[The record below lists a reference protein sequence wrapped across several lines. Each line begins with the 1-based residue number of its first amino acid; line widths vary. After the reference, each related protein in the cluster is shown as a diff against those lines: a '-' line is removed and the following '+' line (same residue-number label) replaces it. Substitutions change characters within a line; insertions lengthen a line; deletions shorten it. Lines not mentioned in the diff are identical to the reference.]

1 VGLRAYYRNEPE
13 AGSLGVRNA
22 SASSAITPDM
32 E

>member
-1 VGLRAYYRNEPE
+1 MGLRAYYSDEQE
-13 AGSLGVRNA
+13 ADSLSVRNA